1 MCSQQCD
8 YWMSWQQQWA
18 AKFVNDQGG
27 LVSGKFSTLNI
38 SVSNSSEII
47 CMLIYNLL
55 GAYFTVHC
63 FISFS
68 TMGTFTTWVV
78 MYISAN
84 HRYLELSLCCNFHAS
99 FFYVWNFFV
108 TMLYLWWRFHYDD
121 LHSTVSALQKRLAAA
136 MPGYSN
142 ALPDKGGKLRK
153 NPSFHKPITIIWCW
167 NQK

>member
-27 LVSGKFSTLNI
+27 LVSGKFSILNI

-63 FISFS
+63 FINFS
-68 TMGTFTTWVV
+68 TMGTFTTWVA

-84 HRYLELSLCCNFHAS
+84 HRYLQLSFCCNFHAS
-99 FFYVWNFFV
+99 FFSVWNFFCDNAV
-108 TMLYLWWRFHYDD
+108 LMMKISLWWSPQYC
-121 LHSTVSALQKRLAAA
+121 VSVTE
-136 MPGYSN
+136 MPGCSN
-142 ALPDKGGKLRK
+142 AWLQQC
-153 NPSFHKPITIIWCW
+153 SSW
-167 NQK
+167 

>member
-1 MCSQQCD
+1 M
-8 YWMSWQQQWA
+8 
-18 AKFVNDQGG
+18 
-27 LVSGKFSTLNI
+27 SGKFSTLNI

-63 FISFS
+63 FISFR

-99 FFYVWNFFV
+99 FFMFETF
-108 TMLYLWWRFHYDD
+108 L
-121 LHSTVSALQKRLAAA
+121 
-136 MPGYSN
+136 
-142 ALPDKGGKLRK
+142 
-153 NPSFHKPITIIWCW
+153 
-167 NQK
+167 